1 MTKVVQ
7 VFTSALILA
16 ASLSANSFDDLSKAL
31 NQRKINLQSKLTLPH
46 LDPEMTG
53 FEYRSI
59 LQKNKFSIRFDDEV
73 LSEEDIQIQRYL
85 EIGKRNLDWVD
96 LVNKNRPENLKISL
110 SSRATQGGNT
120 INAPRTYNFRIIKE
134 RWDILLDLIPAQ
146 LKAVLLSSDSLPTS
160 IPVTDREF
168 TEWLFQVDG
177 AYQIASRFK
186 LMKPYKEYLKQRDIQ
201 DVRGYV
207 QLKNETD
214 LDLKLNQFDQLSE
227 SKKLGLTRSLLQVC
241 RNGQIQMSDCK
252 KQFDSALTSK
262 SLVSFKN
269 KHIQNGQKAYDDFFK
284 ISMSRSD
291 VTWKNSQP
299 NFMIVPFTN
308 PKNDNVK
315 DFLSFN
321 IEQEW
326 QWNEWQLKLD
336 FVDREDPSTTHVV
349 FEAGSTPHVNGL
361 AGSQITMDANAPLSE
376 YDVQW
381 TIRHEYGHVLG
392 LPDCYFEFYDEE
404 TEAFM
409 TYQLDV
415 TDLMCSR
422 RGHIKQNHF
431 DELKRVYLK

>member
-1 MTKVVQ
+1 MTKTFKF
-7 VFTSALILA
+7 FTIVLILA
-16 ASLSANSFDDLSKAL
+16 VNLCVDASDLTTNFL
-31 NQRKINLQSKLTLPH
+31 NQRKLNMQSKLAMPH
-46 LDPEMTG
+46 FDPEMTG
-53 FEYRSI
+53 FEYRSV
-59 LQKNKFSIRFDDEV
+59 LQKNKSLIRFDNEV
-73 LSEEDIQIQRYL
+73 LSAEDSQIEKYL

-96 LVNKNRPENLKISL
+96 IVNKSRPENQKISL

-120 INAPRTYNFRIIKE
+120 INSPRTYNFAIIKE
-134 RWDILLDLIPAQ
+134 RWDILLDLIPVQ
-146 LKAVLLSSDSLPTS
+146 LKNILLSNDSLPS
-160 IPVTDREF
+160 AIPVSDREF
-168 TEWLFQVDG
+168 IEWLFQVDG

-186 LMKPYKEYLKQRDIQ
+186 LMKPYKDYLKQRDVE

-207 QLKNETD
+207 LLKNETD
-214 LDLKLNQFDQLSE
+214 LDLKLNQFFQLTE
-227 SKKLGLTRSLLQVC
+227 SKKLGLTRALLQVC
-241 RNGQIQMSDCK
+241 RNSGLQMSECR
-252 KQFDSALTSK
+252 KQLDLAITSK
-262 SLVSFKN
+262 TLVSFKN
-269 KHIQNGQKAYDDFFK
+269 KYIGSGQKAYDDFFK
-284 ISMSRSD
+284 ISISRSD
-291 VTWKNSQP
+291 VVWSASQP

-308 PKNDNVK
+308 PKNNLVK

-326 QWNEWQLKLD
+326 QWNGWQLKLD
-336 FVDREDPSTTHVV
+336 FVDREDLNTTHVV

-422 RGHIKQNHF
+422 RGHIKKNHF